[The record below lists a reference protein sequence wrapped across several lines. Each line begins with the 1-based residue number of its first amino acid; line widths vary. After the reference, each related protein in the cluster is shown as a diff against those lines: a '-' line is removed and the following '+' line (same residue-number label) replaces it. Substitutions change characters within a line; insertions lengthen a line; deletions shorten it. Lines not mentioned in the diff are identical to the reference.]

1 MFLVSILRSYGAR
14 KTLNDRCYKHLVPT
28 GRKRFVPMR
37 SVPTRRRL
45 ASTIRQLVFTRRW
58 LNAFVAIA
66 IALSF
71 IATLIPVASAS
82 LSKATTMA
90 CCVGKTA
97 GHCDSGIAAKKVP
110 LPKSEPMCGL
120 HGAELEEDGITIVA
134 KADPEPANVE
144 SQHSHSQTAE
154 TNSSQPVAESASLSQ
169 PCHMDCASCAAGATR
184 QQKRERNTVQPTI
197 SENAPSTTLSF
208 DEDQPLLFSSSRN
221 WEHVIPRGPPAKL
234 R

>member
-14 KTLNDRCYKHLVPT
+14 KTLNDQCYKHLVPT
-28 GRKRFVPMR
+28 GR
-37 SVPTRRRL
+37 RRL
-45 ASTIRQLVFTRRW
+45 ASTLRQLVPARRRLVPTRRW

-82 LSKATTMA
+82 LTKSSTMA

-97 GHCDSGIAAKKVP
+97 GHCDSGLAVKKVP
-110 LPKSEPMCGL
+110 PPKSEPMCGL
-120 HGAELEEDGITIVA
+120 HGAEMEEDGITIVA
-134 KADPEPANVE
+134 QPVAEPSHSE
-144 SQHSHSQTAE
+144 SHSQTAE
-154 TNSSQPVAESASLSQ
+154 TNSSQPAESASLSQ

-184 QQKRERNTVQPTI
+184 QQKRERNTVQPTT
-197 SENAPSTTLSF
+197 SENALSTTLSF

-221 WEHVIPRGPPAKL
+221 WEHVIPRGPPANL

>member
-1 MFLVSILRSYGAR
+1 MFIARYKQIVSLRRKAAR
-14 KTLNDRCYKHLVPT
+14 P
-28 GRKRFVPMR
+28 
-37 SVPTRRRL
+37 
-45 ASTIRQLVFTRRW
+45 
-58 LNAFVAIA
+58 FVAIT

-71 IATLIPVASAS
+71 VATLIPVASAS
-82 LSKATTMA
+82 LTKSTTMA

-110 LPKSEPMCGL
+110 PPKSEPMCGL
-120 HGAELEEDGITIVA
+120 HGAEMEEDGITIVA
-134 KADPEPANVE
+134 QPVAEPSHAE
-144 SQHSHSQTAE
+144 SQPSHSQTAK